1 MILVDTNVISEPLQ
15 AAPNERVISWID
27 SQPVETLYLSAIS
40 VAELRFGMM
49 VLPDGKRKAKLRRRF
64 EEEILPL
71 FEERIV
77 AFDLGASN
85 SYANLMARARAQGK
99 AISKADGY
107 IAATAMHR
115 GLMVA
120 TRDVAP
126 FEAAELTVINPWS
139 GGPAS

>member
-15 AAPNERVISWID
+15 AFPNERVISWID

-49 VLPDGKRKAKLRRRF
+49 VLPEGKRKARLRLRF
-64 EEEILPL
+64 EEEILPV
-71 FEERIV
+71 FQERII
-77 AFDLGASN
+77 AFDLGASH
-85 SYANLMARARAQGK
+85 SYANLMARARARAQGK

-107 IAATAMHR
+107 IAAIAMHH

-120 TRDVAP
+120 SRDVAP
-126 FEAAELTVINPWS
+126 FEAAELAVINPWDL
-139 GGPAS
+139 

>member
-15 AAPNERVISWID
+15 ALPNQQVISWID

-49 VLPDGKRKAKLRRRF
+49 VLPEGKQKARLRQRF
-64 EEEILPL
+64 EQEILPV
-71 FEERIV
+71 FEERVI
-77 AFDLGASN
+77 AFDLGASD
-85 SYANLMARARAQGK
+85 SYAHLMARARAQGQ

-107 IAATAMHR
+107 IAATAMRH

-126 FEAAELTVINPWS
+126 FEAAELTVINPWDL
-139 GGPAS
+139 